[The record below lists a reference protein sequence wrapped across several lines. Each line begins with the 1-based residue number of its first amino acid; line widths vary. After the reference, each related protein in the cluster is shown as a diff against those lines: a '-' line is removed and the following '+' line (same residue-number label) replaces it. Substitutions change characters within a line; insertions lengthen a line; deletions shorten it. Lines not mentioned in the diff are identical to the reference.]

1 MGLRSARC
9 YRKIERP
16 NTRISISKPRKGYV
30 KGVPPS
36 KIHRFDAGVR
46 KPEFTVT
53 MYLVGKNAVQ
63 IRSNALEAARI
74 AATKQLEKH
83 LGVDGFFM
91 KVLIFPHH
99 VLREN
104 PLATGAGADRFQTGM
119 RQAFGRPIGTAAQIK
134 TNQRILEARVAP
146 GNEAVCVKALKVA
159 SSKVPTPCYIEAP
172 GTSRK
177 SRK

>member
-1 MGLRSARC
+1 MGLRPARC

-99 VLREN
+99 VLRSRPFPDRN
-104 PLATGAGADRFQTGM
+104 AAGFRQANRHSRADKDQPADSRGAGRSG
-119 RQAFGRPIGTAAQIK
+119 
-134 TNQRILEARVAP
+134 
-146 GNEAVCVKALKVA
+146 
-159 SSKVPTPCYIEAP
+159 
-172 GTSRK
+172 
-177 SRK
+177 